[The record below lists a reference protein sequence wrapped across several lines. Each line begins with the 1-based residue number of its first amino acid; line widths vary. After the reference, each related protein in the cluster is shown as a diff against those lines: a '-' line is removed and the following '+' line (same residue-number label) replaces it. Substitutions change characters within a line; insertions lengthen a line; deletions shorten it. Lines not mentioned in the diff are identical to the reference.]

1 MARGRQS
8 KEVEF
13 LRTLRELMGLNQA
26 NFAKA
31 CGKKPPNMYK
41 YLAGQLQP
49 GKKVLASCVRNVFE
63 WAVQPL
69 MEIQPTPKNL
79 NDLPKTSG
87 LYILYDSAGGI
98 LYIGKATNFRA
109 EIRQTLGRRLPEA
122 LRFGPKLSKRR
133 PYLRDV
139 ALRLSLYEILSA
151 RLRHNVEAMFLRA
164 VANQTHNSNIG
175 KAK

>member
-13 LRTLRELMGLNQA
+13 LRTLRDLMGLNQS

-31 CGKKPPNMYK
+31 CGKKSPNMYK

-49 GKKVLASCVRNVFE
+49 GKKVLASCVRNIFE

-69 MEIQPTPKNL
+69 MEIQSIPKNL

-109 EIRQTLGRRLPEA
+109 EIRQTLGRRLRSCVKGGHIFVMLPCGS
-122 LRFGPKLSKRR
+122 LFTRFCRPGCATMLKRC
-133 PYLRDV
+133 
-139 ALRLSLYEILSA
+139 SCG
-151 RLRHNVEAMFLRA
+151 RLRIKHTTATSEK
-164 VANQTHNSNIG
+164 QNSV
-175 KAK
+175 